1 MPISQGLWI
10 KDGAYSSPKPLHLG
24 LGPRKPLLY
33 PFPAIQQDFTHPF
46 LVLSYHR
53 LLPLSLR
60 EQHGHI
66 LSVFSAATRGRK
78 GAPTSL
84 LYPTQVL
91 GSSHP
96 PRAGLRPPPFT
107 PVRPRRDRDLPEVRA
122 PSPTAALAAADS
134 PAGSCETRLFS
145 RPNLSVAASGPLCP
159 EALSFT
165 TRAIPAP

>member
-1 MPISQGLWI
+1 MPIPQGLWI
-10 KDGAYSSPKPLHLG
+10 KDGAYNSPKPLHLG

-46 LVLSYHR
+46 LVLSYHQ
-53 LLPLSLR
+53 LPPLFLR
-60 EQHGHI
+60 DQHGHV

-91 GSSHP
+91 RSSHP
-96 PRAGLRPPPFT
+96 PRAGLRPPPST
-107 PVRPRRDRDLPEVRA
+107 PVRSRRDRDLPEVRA
-122 PSPTAALAAADS
+122 PCPTTALAAAAS
-134 PAGSCETRLFS
+134 PAGSCEARPFS
-145 RPNLSVAASGPLCP
+145 RPNLSVAASGTLCP

-165 TRAIPAP
+165 TGAIPEP